1 MRQKIVQYACLLCF
15 IEQAII
21 KNILLCLLWSHYSN
35 VTAPNLTS
43 VSSHT
48 QQRHFL
54 SYRFVSLKI
63 INDFNF
69 RGIKLGVNILDTC
82 GRDTYAL
89 NQSLEFIRDSLNHF
103 DVKQYECTIDGKPS
117 LGTPRLKFNTTGP
130 ILGVIGGSYSTVS
143 IQVITHYLKYIST

>member
-1 MRQKIVQYACLLCF
+1 MRKLPHEIF
-15 IEQAII
+15 IFMI
-21 KNILLCLLWSHYSN
+21 WSHRG
-35 VTAPNLTS
+35 
-43 VSSHT
+43 SSITLIWKITTCH
-48 QQRHFL
+48 
-54 SYRFVSLKI
+54 SFV
-63 INDFNF
+63 FNF

-103 DVKQYECTIDGKPS
+103 DVNQYECSIDGKPT

-143 IQVITHYLKYIST
+143 IQVRNEDFSLRTKLLDIRDFFLPLMLMKYSFRLMNR

>member
-1 MRQKIVQYACLLCF
+1 M
-15 IEQAII
+15 
-21 KNILLCLLWSHYSN
+21 
-35 VTAPNLTS
+35 
-43 VSSHT
+43 
-48 QQRHFL
+48 
-54 SYRFVSLKI
+54 
-63 INDFNF
+63 
-69 RGIKLGVNILDTC
+69 NILDTC

-143 IQVITHYLKYIST
+143 IQVITHINQHETNKLFISIILRKLMTMVVSLFFSFR

>member
-1 MRQKIVQYACLLCF
+1 MANRVYCM
-15 IEQAII
+15 
-21 KNILLCLLWSHYSN
+21 YSN
-35 VTAPNLTS
+35 E
-43 VSSHT
+43 
-48 QQRHFL
+48 F
-54 SYRFVSLKI
+54 FFI
-63 INDFNF
+63 F

-103 DVKQYECTIDGKPS
+103 DVNQYECSIDGKPT

-143 IQVITHYLKYIST
+143 IQVRDNRLFGKIL